1 MLKIR
6 VLVHAWT
13 CTQHTETKSQSS
25 RLLCALNSSR
35 LVSFSLSLESAGRR
49 CNGEHYTALLWIMQ
63 FVNYFTIISLFHC
76 VWDFKE
82 AVLCVQYILALLMS
96 CWYLLELHIKSCR
109 KCREY
114 SVFSSR
120 RLVRSSHMT
129 RDLLT
134 TMITATILLY
144 SHINTNAGK
153 SYCASCPLTH
163 SSGTFGIPQI
173 HKLPF
178 CSN

>member
-1 MLKIR
+1 MCSQQQQACVFFLKPW
-6 VLVHAWT
+6 VCWEMVQWWALH
-13 CTQHTETKSQSS
+13 CSS
-25 RLLCALNSSR
+25 LDNAVCELL
-35 LVSFSLSLESAGRR
+35 
-49 CNGEHYTALLWIMQ
+49 HY
-63 FVNYFTIISLFHC
+63 YFTISLCARFQGSSF
-76 VWDFKE
+76 VY
-82 AVLCVQYILALLMS
+82 AVYSSTVDVLLI
-96 CWYLLELHIKSCR
+96 LLELHIKSCH

-134 TMITATILLY
+134 AMITATILLY